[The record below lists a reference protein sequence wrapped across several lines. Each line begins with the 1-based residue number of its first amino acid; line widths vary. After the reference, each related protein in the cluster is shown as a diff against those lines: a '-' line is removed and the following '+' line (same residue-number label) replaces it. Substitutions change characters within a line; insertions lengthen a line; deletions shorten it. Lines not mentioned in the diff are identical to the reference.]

1 MEHGIAGAPPG
12 IVQLGMNYDATLSP
26 NGWAALASWS
36 AALAA
41 VLVATPAL
49 ARIAW
54 ATGYLDHPEARKLHI
69 AATPLLGGVA
79 VALGTALGANLGF
92 WSLDLGLPPQ
102 ALWWFAGAF
111 VAVGIGLVD
120 DRFGLPPFPKL
131 LAQAVAAW
139 LFLQGGVYP
148 HRVLGPVFGQLLSIV
163 WMVGL
168 MNAINFLD
176 NMDGIV
182 GGVSAL
188 CALAFAALLALW
200 GHAHESL
207 FALGL
212 GGATLGFLR
221 YNFAPARI
229 FLGDTGSLFLGY
241 ALGALGLIAASSGPG
256 WSGVLATLLVLGYP
270 LFDTTFV
277 TWTRLYE
284 GRKVY
289 VGGRDHTTHRLARV
303 LRGPRRTA
311 MSVYAATGVLALSG
325 VWLGMHPGAQYA
337 IPLVLFWAVVL
348 SWLGLR
354 LARVPIR

>member
-1 MEHGIAGAPPG
+1 MIP
-12 IVQLGMNYDATLSP
+12 DLSP
-26 NGWAALASWS
+26 APDAWAGLAAWAAG
-36 AALAA
+36 LAA
-41 VLVATPAL
+41 VLLVTPL
-49 ARIAW
+49 VRRVAW

-79 VALGTALGANLGF
+79 VAVGTAIGANLGF
-92 WSLDLGLPPQ
+92 WSLDMALPTRALWWMAGAALAVTLGLIDDKRGLPPAPKMLVQ
-102 ALWWFAGAF
+102 AG
-111 VAVGIGLVD
+111 
-120 DRFGLPPFPKL
+120 
-131 LAQAVAAW
+131 AAW

-148 HRVLGPVFGQLLSIV
+148 QAYFGPFWGQVIAIT

-182 GGVSAL
+182 GGVSAI
-188 CALAFAALLALW
+188 CALAFAALLAIW
-200 GHAHESL
+200 GWPHEAL

-241 ALGALGLIAASSGPG
+241 ALGALGLIAASAGPG
-256 WSGVLATLLVLGYP
+256 FSGILSTLLVLGFP

-277 TWTRLYE
+277 VLTRLAE

-289 VGGRDHTTHRLARV
+289 IGGRDHTTHRMNRV
-303 LRGPRRTA
+303 VRGPRRTA
-311 MSVYAATGVLALSG
+311 AFVYATTIALALTGIALG
-325 VWLGMHPGAQYA
+325 VNPGWTFGV
-337 IPLVLFWAVVL
+337 PLVVAWAIVL
-348 SWLGLR
+348 TVIGRR
-354 LARVPIR
+354 LSRVPQL

>member
-1 MEHGIAGAPPG
+1 MTP
-12 IVQLGMNYDATLSP
+12 DASLSP
-26 NGWAALASWS
+26 MTWAAI
-36 AALAA
+36 AAWTSGLAA
-41 VLVATPAL
+41 VLIATPVL
-49 ARIAW
+49 SRLAW

-79 VALGTALGANLGF
+79 VALGTTLGANLGF
-92 WSLDLGLPPQ
+92 WSLDLGLPEP
-102 ALWWFAGAF
+102 ALWWMGGAL

-120 DRFGLPPFPKL
+120 DRFGMAPAPKL
-131 LAQAVAAW
+131 LFQALAAW

-148 HRVLGPVFGQLLSIV
+148 QRWIGPFFGQAISIV

-182 GGVSAL
+182 GGVSAI

-200 GHAHESL
+200 GQGHASL

-212 GGATLGFLR
+212 AGATLGFLR

-241 ALGALGLIAASSGPG
+241 ALGALGLIAASTGPG
-256 WSGVLATLLVLGYP
+256 MSGVLASLLVLGYP
-270 LFDTTFV
+270 LFDTCFV
-277 TWTRLYE
+277 VLTRLAE

-289 VGGRDHTTHRLARV
+289 IGGRDHTTHRAARV
-303 LRGPRRTA
+303 LHGPRRTA
-311 MSVYAATGVLALSG
+311 LWVYLTTVVLALSG
-325 VWLGMHPGAQYA
+325 VALGVSPGARFA
-337 IPLVLFWAVVL
+337 IPLVVGWAVVL
-348 SWLGLR
+348 FLVGRR
-354 LARVPIR
+354 LARVPQL

>member
-1 MEHGIAGAPPG
+1 MTFNS
-12 IVQLGMNYDATLSP
+12 VLTP
-26 NGWAALASWS
+26 NLWAAIAAWS
-36 AALAA
+36 AALAG
-41 VLVATPAL
+41 VLVATPAI

-92 WSLDLGLPPQ
+92 WSLDIGLPQQ
-102 ALWWFAGAF
+102 ALWWMAGAL
-111 VAVGIGLVD
+111 VAVVIGLVD
-120 DRFGLPPFPKL
+120 DRLGLGPLPKL
-131 LAQAVAAW
+131 ALQTLAAV
-139 LFLQGGVYP
+139 LFLGGGVYP
-148 HRVLGPVFGQLLSIV
+148 QRFVGPVFGGLLSVV

-188 CALAFAALLALW
+188 CALAFAVLLAAW
-200 GHAHESL
+200 GHPHESL

-241 ALGALGLIAASSGPG
+241 ALGALGLIAAATGPG
-256 WSGVLATLLVLGYP
+256 LSGVLAALLVLGYP

-277 TWTRLYE
+277 VWTRLYE

-289 VGGRDHTTHRLARV
+289 VGGRDHTTHRMTRV
-303 LRGPRRTA
+303 VRGPRRAA
-311 MSVYAATGVLALSG
+311 MSVYATTAVLALSG
-325 VWLGMHPGAQYA
+325 VVLGMNPGARFA
-337 IPLVLFWAVVL
+337 IPLVLVWAVVL
-348 SWLGLR
+348 GWVGRR
-354 LARVPIR
+354 LSRVPKL